1 MILKIL
7 INVNNYKFD
16 YKVGVYF
23 WVKVKHIKVWVLLVL
38 KTLLW
43 IYTLID
49 SIGSEA
55 QRKGKAQVQE

>member
-1 MILKIL
+1 MIVEML
-7 INVNNYKFD
+7 IDIENYKFD

-55 QRKGKAQVQE
+55 QRKEKAQVQE